1 MKQKICLHGLGLK
14 NKGQLLSVVQK
25 LLPQSTVK
33 NKIKE
38 KYLANDD
45 LLKYKRTKF
54 VPVSEAGYK
63 VTCISGVMV
72 ICDNI
77 QPLNEVI
84 VEYEVKAVNE
94 VRKLLQKLLASK
106 IKFVLDEPDLV
117 LRAKQLR
124 GRTSMEDMALY
135 DEDTALTAL
144 RCHLP
149 WHLYA
154 ASKAWGDLLTCTN
167 ERNLVR
173 QLRVKLRRLRSSLT
187 FFKDLLPMTTFEQ
200 YKMLIKRWAN
210 ILGDAREYDVAL
222 LTCMKIRHAQRGE
235 ETVEQVSRLEEILQD
250 YRAKAS
256 KKVLNA
262 NKLNEV
268 TFQLAEMLLTMQNAV
283 LPEEYKE
290 MRLKQFIRLRLN
302 TWCGKLMLL
311 QDKYPAFDDME
322 QLHKIRIK
330 VKRFRYALQG
340 VPEIYFPTS
349 LLRSLKS
356 LQDMLGFLHD
366 DYVNDMLVG
375 EIMKQY
381 PDDAVLQYEG
391 AMFCGWERAK
401 AEAALASLP
410 SLWDNFT
417 AQLGEW
423 QDEHL

>member
-1 MKQKICLHGLGLK
+1 
-14 NKGQLLSVVQK
+14 
-25 LLPQSTVK
+25 
-33 NKIKE
+33 
-38 KYLANDD
+38 
-45 LLKYKRTKF
+45 
-54 VPVSEAGYK
+54 
-63 VTCISGVMV
+63 
-72 ICDNI
+72 
-77 QPLNEVI
+77 
-84 VEYEVKAVNE
+84 
-94 VRKLLQKLLASK
+94 
-106 IKFVLDEPDLV
+106 
-117 LRAKQLR
+117 
-124 GRTSMEDMALY
+124 
-135 DEDTALTAL
+135 
-144 RCHLP
+144 
-149 WHLYA
+149 
-154 ASKAWGDLLTCTN
+154 
-167 ERNLVR
+167 
-173 QLRVKLRRLRSSLT
+173 
-187 FFKDLLPMTTFEQ
+187 MTTFEQ

-235 ETVEQVSRLEEILQD
+235 ETVEQGSRLEEILQD

>member
-14 NKGQLLSVVQK
+14 NKGQLLTLVQK
-25 LLPQSTVK
+25 LLPPSTSK

-38 KYLANDD
+38 KYLASGD
-45 LLKYKRTKF
+45 LLKYKQVKF
-54 VPVSEAGYK
+54 VPVNDVGYK

-72 ICDNI
+72 ICDSL

-84 VEYEVKAVNE
+84 IQYDTKAVNE
-94 VRKLLQKLLASK
+94 VRKLLQKLLSCK
-106 IKFVLDEPDLV
+106 TKFVLEEPDLI

-135 DEDTALTAL
+135 DEDNVATALY
-144 RCHLP
+144 CHLP
-149 WHLYA
+149 WHIYG

-187 FFKDLLPMTTFEQ
+187 FFKELMPMTAFEQ
-200 YKMLIKRWAN
+200 YKMLVKRWAN
-210 ILGDAREYDVAL
+210 LLGDTREYDVAL
-222 LTCMKIRHAQRGE
+222 LTCMKIRHAQRNE
-235 ETVEQVSRLEEILQD
+235 EVVDKVSRLEEILQE
-250 YRAKAS
+250 YRAKAF
-256 KKVLNA
+256 KKMLNA
-262 NKLNEV
+262 SKLNDI
-268 TFQLAEMLLTMQNAV
+268 TLQLSEMLLALQTLN
-283 LPEEYKE
+283 LPEDFQET
-290 MRLKQFIRLRLN
+290 RLKSFIRLRLG
-302 TWCGKLMLL
+302 TWCDKLIVL
-311 QDKYPAFDDME
+311 DEKYPEFSDME

-340 VPEIYFPTS
+340 VPEIYFTTS

-366 DYVNDMLVG
+366 DYINDMLVG
-375 EIMKQY
+375 EILKQY
-381 PDDAVLQYEG
+381 PDDAALQYEG

-410 SLWDNFT
+410 ELWDNFT

-423 QDEHL
+423 QEEHL